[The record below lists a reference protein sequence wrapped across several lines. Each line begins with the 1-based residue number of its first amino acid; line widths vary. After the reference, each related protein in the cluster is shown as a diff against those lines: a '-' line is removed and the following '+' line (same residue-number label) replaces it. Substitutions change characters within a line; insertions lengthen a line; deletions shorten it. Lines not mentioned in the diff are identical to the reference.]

1 VPPARQG
8 DLAGYLIARLRA
20 LNPARPACMD
30 RLSKIQ
36 RRFCAATCHRKRERI
51 IEPCVLETGTDAISR
66 VYEGLTDELLARA
79 RETVAAHLQKLEREG
94 RAACRDDV
102 WHIIEP

>member
-1 VPPARQG
+1 
-8 DLAGYLIARLRA
+8 
-20 LNPARPACMD
+20 MD

-36 RRFCAATCHRKRERI
+36 RRFSTAILLTYIAHRRKRESEI
-51 IEPCVLETGTDAISR
+51 IEAVRHGDRQIEAIVSR
-66 VYEGLTDELLARA
+66 VYKGLTDELLPRA

-94 RAACRDDV
+94 KAACRDDA